1 MKEGAAMSSKNLE
14 KVIQRAIS
22 DAAFRRLLQSNPE
35 AALRGFKLTT
45 EEVTAIRASDAGRLM
60 SLGIDQRMSKA
71 FSVSADTLVNRS
83 SVDGLS
89 IGGSAISDQG
99 VSRLAGA
106 NVGDPATR
114 DAIVDPGN
122 VTRGAS
128 SINADQAHRAGE
140 RFPSDMSATRSANVD
155 MDQRRGERLAGDA
168 TSSSTSSNAD
178 LAQRAGERA
187 VGEATFATSANIDQ
201 AQRAGERIAGESS
214 FATNANVDQAQR
226 AGERSGGDATGG
238 VAQHEPGSFG
248 DPIKPVIDV
257 DTDTAARSVVHDVA
271 PTDLRGGF
279 VDEDTVRSAV
289 RDVNDVDLR
298 GGLVAPVEGSPEA
311 WAFQNAADASS
322 ASAATEG
329 TMRSAIR
336 DIAPPDVSSS
346 STYSGDDLAGPGYL
360 ANSDAD
366 AVRAVRDVTDVDLR
380 GTASTPSGDEVRA
393 VRDVTDV
400 DLRGTAA
407 ALSGDEIRA
416 VRDVT
421 DVDLRGTA
429 ATTGADEIRAV
440 RDVTDVDLRGT
451 AATSFTSDPGMIPN
465 ADSAEAY
472 EPTFHSGGT
481 QGDAF
486 LTSDEASQYSAGS
499 ADASGV
505 ASDEGQL
512 YNPAADATT
521 AIPEHHGGDASG
533 DTPGHPQT
541 RAQRT
546 FPATPEGR
554 P

>member
-1 MKEGAAMSSKNLE
+1 MSSKNLE

-22 DAAFRRLLQSNPE
+22 DAAFRRQLQSNPE
-35 AALRGFKLTT
+35 AALRGFKLSSD
-45 EEVTAIRASDAGRLM
+45 EVAALRANDAGRLM
-60 SLGIDQRMSKA
+60 SLGVDQRMSKA
-71 FSVSADTLVNRS
+71 FTIFDANMSNRA

-106 NVGDPATR
+106 EVGDPA
-114 DAIVDPGN
+114 N

-128 SINADQAHRAGE
+128 IDIDQTQRAGE

-155 MDQRRGERLAGDA
+155 MDQRRGERLAGDT

-187 VGEATFATSANIDQ
+187 VGEASFATNANSDQ

-226 AGERSGGDATGG
+226 AGERIAGESSFATNANVDQAQRAGERIGGDATGG

-257 DTDTAARSVVHDVA
+257 DTDTAARSVVHDIA

-289 RDVNDVDLR
+289 RDVTDVDLR

-311 WAFQNAADASS
+311 WAFQNAADASD

-360 ANSDAD
+360 ANSDTD

-380 GTASTPSGDEVRA
+380 GTAAT
-393 VRDVTDV
+393 
-400 DLRGTAA
+400 
-407 ALSGDEIRA
+407 LSG
-416 VRDVT
+416 
-421 DVDLRGTA
+421 
-429 ATTGADEIRAV
+429 DEIRAV

-481 QGDAF
+481 QGAPF
-486 LTSDEASQYSAGS
+486 LPSHESSQ
-499 ADASGV
+499 
-505 ASDEGQL
+505 
-512 YNPAADATT
+512 
-521 AIPEHHGGDASG
+521 
-533 DTPGHPQT
+533 
-541 RAQRT
+541 
-546 FPATPEGR
+546 
-554 P
+554 

>member
-1 MKEGAAMSSKNLE
+1 MSSKNLE

-122 VTRGAS
+122 VTRGS
-128 SINADQAHRAGE
+128 SITNIDQAHHAGE
-140 RFPSDMSATRSANVD
+140 RFPTDMSATRSANVD
-155 MDQRRGERLAGDA
+155 MDQRRGERLAGDT

-187 VGEATFATSANIDQ
+187 VGEASFATNANVDQAQRAGERIAGQSSFATNANVDQ

-226 AGERSGGDATGG
+226 AGERIGGDATGG

-257 DTDTAARSVVHDVA
+257 DTDTAARSVVHDIA
-271 PTDLRGGF
+271 PTDIGSG
-279 VDEDTVRSAV
+279 VVGEDSLHSGV

-298 GGLVAPVEGSPEA
+298 TGLVAPVEGSPEA
-311 WAFQNAADASS
+311 WAFQNAADASN

-329 TMRSAIR
+329 TMRSALR

-380 GTASTPSGDEVRA
+380 GTASTPSGDEIRA

-400 DLRGTAA
+400 DLRGAA
-407 ALSGDEIRA
+407 STPSGDEIRA

-429 ATTGADEIRAV
+429 ATTNF
-440 RDVTDVDLRGT
+440 TDDGT
-451 AATSFTSDPGMIPN
+451 IPN
-465 ADSAEAY
+465 VDSAEAY
-472 EPTFHSGGT
+472 SPSFHSGGT
-481 QGDAF
+481 SGDAF
-486 LTSDEASQYSAGS
+486 LSSAEASQYNAAS
-499 ADASGV
+499 ADSSGLTT
-505 ASDEGQL
+505 DEGQL

-521 AIPEHHGGDASG
+521 AIPEHHGGDAIG
-533 DTPGHPQT
+533 NTPGD
-541 RAQRT
+541 
-546 FPATPEGR
+546 PEISA
-554 P
+554 

>member
-1 MKEGAAMSSKNLE
+1 MSSKNLE

-22 DAAFRRLLQSNPE
+22 DAAFRRQLQSNPE
-35 AALRGFKLTT
+35 AALRGFKLSSD
-45 EEVTAIRASDAGRLM
+45 EVAALRANDAGRLM
-60 SLGIDQRMSKA
+60 SLGVDQRMSKA
-71 FSVSADTLVNRS
+71 FTIFDANMSNRA

-99 VSRLAGA
+99 VARIASAE
-106 NVGDPATR
+106 VG
-114 DAIVDPGN
+114 DPGN

-128 SINADQAHRAGE
+128 IDIDQTQRAGE
-140 RFPSDMSATRSANVD
+140 RFPSDTSSARSANVD

-168 TSSSTSSNAD
+168 SGGATSSNAD

-187 VGEATFATSANIDQ
+187 VGEA
-201 AQRAGERIAGESS
+201 S

-226 AGERSGGDATGG
+226 AGERIGSDASFATNANVDQAQRAGERIGGDASG

-257 DTDTAARSVVHDVA
+257 DTDTAARSVVHDIA

-289 RDVNDVDLR
+289 RDVTDVDLR

-311 WAFQNAADASS
+311 WAFQNAADASD

-329 TMRSAIR
+329 TMRSSIR

-360 ANSDAD
+360 ASSDTD
-366 AVRAVRDVTDVDLR
+366 A
-380 GTASTPSGDEVRA
+380 VRA

-429 ATTGADEIRAV
+429 ATLSGDEIRAV

-481 QGDAF
+481 QGYAF

-499 ADASGV
+499 ADASGT

-521 AIPEHHGGDASG
+521 AIPEHHGGDAIGNTTTG
-533 DTPGHPQT
+533 D
-541 RAQRT
+541 
-546 FPATPEGR
+546 PEISA
-554 P
+554 